1 MPLDGN
7 PGWTEDRVERCTSL
21 WMQGYS
27 ASQIANALGWV
38 SRNAVIGKL
47 KRLGKLGK
55 ERDRHQPATVIS
67 FPRSRATVRRSAP
80 RFVPAEQPPA
90 ALAIVP
96 RIVQELNIPTA
107 LRVDLLDL
115 REGMCRFPIGDPR
128 DDAFHFCGCRQ
139 AAGTS
144 YCGHHARIA
153 TRPSAPRQPSFF
165 RLEALHG

>member
-55 ERDRHQPATVIS
+55 ERDRYQPATVIS
-67 FPRSRATVRRSAP
+67 FPRSRATARRSAP

-90 ALAIVP
+90 ALAVVP

-115 REGMCRFPIGDPR
+115 RECMCRWPIGDPK
-128 DDAFHFCGCRQ
+128 DDAFHFCGRRTED
-139 AAGTS
+139 GIS

-153 TRPSAPRQPSFF
+153 FRTSAPRQPGGF
-165 RLEALHG
+165 RLEALYA